1 MLIIYIKKYVY
12 VKFMKDLKEK
22 QEEQRKFEK
31 SLSKMSY
38 EELEKLEQEI
48 IAEAD
53 KNGEE
58 LGKLE
63 FDMPSDNYATVAE
76 AIRMFLDKQ
85 EIQWQYTLG
94 MVAMYDFWDPK
105 KRQDKIPYAH
115 LDSIL
120 RTLGGLKFKGYD
132 EWSAVVAV
140 NKFFEPLQKAYVD
153 ATQETY
159 DIAVKHD
166 AVMKAMELVQTPK
179 EKKAK

>member
-1 MLIIYIKKYVY
+1 MSELSIQ
-12 VKFMKDLKEK
+12 EK
-22 QEEQRKFEK
+22 QKALDKFAK
-31 SLSKMSY
+31 SLKNKSL

-63 FDMPSDNYATVAE
+63 FDMPTENYAAVAE
-76 AIRMFLDKQ
+76 AVRKFLNKQ
-85 EIQWQYTLG
+85 SIQWQYTLG

-105 KRQDKIPYAH
+105 KCPEKIPYPY

-120 RTLGGLKFKGYD
+120 RTLGGLQYTGYD
-132 EWSAVVAV
+132 EWAAVVAV
-140 NKFFEPLQKAYVD
+140 NKFFEPLQKAYLE

-159 DIAVKHD
+159 DIAAKHD
-166 AVMKAMELVQTPK
+166 VVMKEMELCTKVTPSDD
-179 EKKAK
+179 KKQ